1 VERTEA
7 ALRCKAAKN
16 VARPFE
22 SARRDNRREGFLG
35 WSFQRPA
42 ATLRDM
48 KAVLALVVLISFVSR
63 ADDTPGDVARLKQ
76 LDAYWG
82 EVSRSVGTG
91 DFAAYE
97 ATCHPEGVLVSGSK
111 KSSSPL
117 ADALKRWK
125 KEFDAT
131 KGGEMKASVEFKFS
145 QRLGDATTAHETGM
159 FLYSATGADGKET
172 REYIHFE
179 ALLVKRD
186 GRWKIMMEYQKSKG
200 TRAEYEAL

>member
-1 VERTEA
+1 MPED
-7 ALRCKAAKN
+7 
-16 VARPFE
+16 P
-22 SARRDNRREGFLG
+22 G
-35 WSFQRPA
+35 WNQLIVPA
-42 ATLRDM
+42 IVSDM
-48 KAVLALVVLISFVSR
+48 KAILALVFLFSLALR
-63 ADDTPGDVARLKQ
+63 ADEPPADATRLKQ
-76 LDAYWG
+76 LDSYWA
-82 EVSRSVGTG
+82 EVSRAVRTG
-91 DFAAYE
+91 DFTAYE

-111 KSSSPL
+111 KTSSPL

-131 KGGEMKASVEFKFS
+131 KSGEMKASVEFKFA

-159 FLYSATGADGKET
+159 FLYSSTGADGKET

-186 GRWKIMMEYQKSKG
+186 GRWKILMEYQKSKG